1 MLNVFNLLPTKDT
14 PGFFLNPDG
23 MLKINGRGLYQN
35 ETDDIKQVMNWIDE
49 YLSNP
54 AETTCL
60 IIAFEYLNSF
70 STTIIVSLL
79 RKLTTA
85 LLQPNKLVIHWYY
98 EEDDEAMIEQGEC
111 ISSTFNI
118 PMDFRCTDHY
128 VDY

>member
-23 MLKINGRGLYQN
+23 MLKISGRGLYQN
-35 ETDDIKQVMNWIDE
+35 ETEDIKQVMNWIDE

-70 STTIIVSLL
+70 SATIIVSLL

-85 LLQPNKLVIHWYY
+85 LLPSNKLVIQWYY
-98 EEDDEAMIEQGEC
+98 EEDDEAMVEQGEC

>member
-1 MLNVFNLLPTKDT
+1 MLNDFNLLPTKDT

-23 MLKINGRGLYQN
+23 MLKVCGRGLYQN
-35 ETDDIKQVMNWIDE
+35 ETEDIKQVMNWIDE
-49 YLSNP
+49 YISNP

-70 STTIIVSLL
+70 SATIIVSLL
-79 RKLTTA
+79 RKLTTV
-85 LLQPNKLVIHWYY
+85 LLPSNKLVIQWYY
-98 EEDDEAMIEQGEC
+98 EEDDEAMVEQGEC

-118 PMDFRCTDHY
+118 PMDFICTDHY

>member
-1 MLNVFNLLPTKDT
+1 MLSVFNLLPTKDT

-35 ETDDIKQVMNWIDE
+35 ETEEIKQVMNWIDE